1 MASPASKKRN
11 TAPMD
16 GNAAYDLHSTAA
28 EEYRY
33 SAPVEMPHAPR
44 TTEAVVPESVP
55 TPKQAIAPMA
65 VLGFAIAAVLIVVSL
80 VACSS
85 RRRRRRSRRW
95 RIRIPSCRSSKRAC
109 ALITRA
115 RSTSRRSR
123 ITPSTSSAC
132 RSRAAISSIISA
144 ATPRT
149 RRWSLTRTRP
159 NR

>member
-55 TPKQAIAPMA
+55 TPKQAIAPPR
-65 VLGFAIAAVLIVVSL
+65 GAARWP
-80 VACSS
+80 CS
-85 RRRRRRSRRW
+85 
-95 RIRIPSCRSSKRAC
+95 
-109 ALITRA
+109 AL
-115 RSTSRRSR
+115 
-123 ITPSTSSAC
+123 PLPPC
-132 RSRAAISSIISA
+132 
-144 ATPRT
+144 
-149 RRWSLTRTRP
+149 
-159 NR
+159 